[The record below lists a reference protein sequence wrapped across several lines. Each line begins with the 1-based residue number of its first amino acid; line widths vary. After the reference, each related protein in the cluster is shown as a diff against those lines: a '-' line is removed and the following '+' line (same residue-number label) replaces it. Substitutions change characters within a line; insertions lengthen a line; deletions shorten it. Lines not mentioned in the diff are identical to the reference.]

1 MISYIL
7 TKLSYNKEEKLRF
20 LSKRLGGVWLI
31 WIGLVLIV
39 SIHMGGDQLVH
50 QTVFVFGYGV
60 GLFVLF
66 GVKPVR
72 KLLSYGAPSLF
83 QRKVTYLSIILMF
96 ILMFFLGGPYYA
108 AMDYRMIWLGA
119 LMAVAIHFI
128 PFTFVHGK
136 TMFVLSLLLILVL
149 GIGYA
154 NPTIPFSIIGYVDAA
169 IKISFGIALMF
180 TKNPIK
186 HETK

>member
-39 SIHMGGDQLVH
+39 SIYMGGNQLVH
-50 QTVFVFGYGV
+50 QTVFSLGYGV
-60 GLFVLF
+60 GLFVFF
-66 GVKPVR
+66 GVTPVR
-72 KLLSYGAPSLF
+72 KLLSYGTPSLF
-83 QRKVTYLSIILMF
+83 QRKMTYLSIILMF

-108 AMDYRMIWLGA
+108 TTDYRMIWLGA

-136 TMFVLSLLLILVL
+136 TMLVLSALLIIVV

-154 NPTIPFSIIGYVDAA
+154 SPTIPFSTIGYIDAA
-169 IKISFGIALMF
+169 IKMIFGIALLF
-180 TKNPIK
+180 SKNPIK
-186 HETK
+186 HEIK